1 MKNNT
6 LFCIVAKKVEKLIE
20 IEAKAYRVSTLD
32 PEEVTVPENTI
43 MFNFFEKM
51 SPEDALENFVY
62 LRIDKVNFIDIS
74 IPEQFFR
81 GQTLYF
87 VGEKIMFGGRKCCIN
102 KKTDTIIPMIENAE
116 IAP

>member
-6 LFCIVAKKVEKLIE
+6 LFCILAKKVERLIE
-20 IEAKAYRVSTLD
+20 IEARAYRVSTLD

-43 MFNFFEKM
+43 MFNFFEAT
-51 SPEDALENFVY
+51 SPEDALKDFAY
-62 LRIDKVNFIDIS
+62 FRIDKEIFTNIT
-74 IPEQFFR
+74 IPGQFFKN
-81 GQTLYF
+81 QTIYY
-87 VGEKIMFGGRKCCIN
+87 VGEKIMMGGRKCCIN